1 MNGEIRRSEILQKLQ
16 NSGRAISGNALAK
29 TFGVSRQVI
38 VQDIALLRAQ
48 GIHITPTNR
57 GYLLERSTGRATRV
71 FKVIHTEEE
80 VEDELTRI
88 VDLGG
93 TIKDVFIYHRV
104 YGVVRGKLNIR
115 SRLDVSHYMAEMHGG
130 KSRLLSRSTSGY
142 HYHTVMADSEEILD
156 VIQEEL
162 QKNNYLAP
170 LQPEE
175 PVHFGPPE
183 E

>member
-1 MNGEIRRSEILQKLQ
+1 MNGEIRRSEILQEIAEQRPRHLRQ
-16 NSGRAISGNALAK
+16 RPDK

-48 GIHITPTNR
+48 GIRITPTNR
-57 GYLLERSTGRATRV
+57 GYLLGEAPAGRLRV

-104 YGVVRGKLNIR
+104 YGVVRGELNIR

-130 KSRLLSRSTSGY
+130 
-142 HYHTVMADSEEILD
+142 
-156 VIQEEL
+156 
-162 QKNNYLAP
+162 
-170 LQPEE
+170 
-175 PVHFGPPE
+175 
-183 E
+183 

>member
-1 MNGEIRRSEILQKLQ
+1 M
-16 NSGRAISGNALAK
+16 
-29 TFGVSRQVI
+29 
-38 VQDIALLRAQ
+38 QDIALLRAQ

-71 FKVIHTEEE
+71 FKVIHTEDE

-104 YGVVRGKLNIR
+104 YGVVRGELNIR

>member
-16 NSGRAISGNALAK
+16 TSGRAISGSALAK

-104 YGVVRGKLNIR
+104 YGVVRGELNIR

-130 KSRLLSRSTSGY
+130 KSRLLSCRGNDWNSICFLSFF
-142 HYHTVMADSEEILD
+142 A
-156 VIQEEL
+156 
-162 QKNNYLAP
+162 QKCRKKDFLFFSFNFNRR
-170 LQPEE
+170 
-175 PVHFGPPE
+175 
-183 E
+183 